1 MVGVPFY
8 QLVKR
13 NRNIVRVLLSLKQL
27 ALQETYNYADGLLFG
42 MDLLFVVNY
51 ISLINH

>member
-8 QLVKR
+8 QLVKG
-13 NRNIVRVLLSLKQL
+13 NRIIIRVLLSLKQL
-27 ALQETYNYADGLLFG
+27 ALREEYNYPDGLPFG

-51 ISLINH
+51 ISLFYH

>member
-13 NRNIVRVLLSLKQL
+13 NRIIIIVLLSLKQL
-27 ALQETYNYADGLLFG
+27 ALRETFFLADGLPFG

-51 ISLINH
+51 ISLFYH